1 MASPQARPARPTPEA
16 ASSGRRRQRSTR
28 LTVAVVLL
36 VLAALAVA
44 GAIASGSWLLVTIA
58 AALGVLLGAAATRIT
73 HAELVATRRDAAR
86 DRAEQAQAYR
96 RLTDERT
103 AENAAFVA
111 TMQERLR
118 GREND
123 VRELEDALTAA
134 QQRAADATRKLN
146 AEARRA
152 EAAERLGREESE
164 RLGSRLAEAEE
175 RAAEAVVR
183 VAELEQELDLVR
195 AELDTVTLAW
205 REAEAGQR
213 RHA

>member
-1 MASPQARPARPTPEA
+1 MASPQAR
-16 ASSGRRRQRSTR
+16 SSRRRQRSTR

-36 VLAALAVA
+36 VLAALAVG
-44 GAIASGSWLLVTIA
+44 GAVASGSWLLVSLA
-58 AALGVLLGAAATRIT
+58 AVLGVVLGAAATRIT
-73 HAELVATRRDAAR
+73 HSELAATRRAAAR

-96 RLTDERT
+96 RLTDERA
-103 AENAAFVA
+103 AENAAFVDS
-111 TMQERLR
+111 MEGRLR
-118 GREND
+118 RQEA
-123 VRELEDALTAA
+123 VARELEEALATA

-152 EAAERLGREESE
+152 EAAERAGRETAD
-164 RLGSRLAEAEE
+164 RLEGRLAEAEE

-183 VAELEQELDLVR
+183 VAELEQELDVVR
-195 AELDTVTLAW
+195 AELVTVTRAW